1 MGALDG
7 KVVLVTGGGN
17 GIGRDCALIAA
28 QEGAKVVVNDL
39 GGGLKG
45 GDEGDAGPAEAVARE
60 IRAAGGEAVSNSESV
75 TSMKAVQGMVEQ
87 ARDTFG
93 GLHAVINPAGILR
106 DVMFHKMSEDDWDR
120 VIDVHMR
127 GSFNV
132 ARATIELFREQ
143 NDGAYMF
150 FTSTS
155 GLFGNVGQANYG
167 AAKMGIA
174 GLSRIIAMEGA
185 RNNVRSNCLAPVAW
199 TRMTQSVP
207 VKDEAAAARRAVM
220 AETIRAD
227 QPARFSVAMVAPAAA
242 HVSGQIFGASGEN
255 IILYSQP
262 RPVETVTKEEGWTV
276 QSILDE
282 AVPKM
287 APKFFDLNRGPL
299 PGGNNAQAGRRQAG
313 VLSSAFPGQVHAWPG
328 FPTAISA
335 SENRQTFASDK
346 TRLRPWTWIPP
357 PVFAPSPPG
366 TSVSTDGCSRASP
379 QPESTVGPS
388 VRPARPGPRTFASLV
403 PPRRPSMRASGPA
416 CAAGRKPPRNS
427 APGTV
432 RPTRSPGPWP

>member
-45 GDEGDAGPAEAVARE
+45 GDEGDAGPAEAVAKE

-87 ARDTFG
+87 ALDTFG

-155 GLFGNVGQANYG
+155 GLFGNIGQANYG

-227 QPARFSVAMVAPAAA
+227 QPARFSVAMVAPAAS

-262 RPVETVTKEEGWTV
+262 RPVETVTKPEGWTV
-276 QSILDE
+276 QTILDE

-299 PGGNNAQAGRRQAG
+299 PGGNNQQQAA
-313 VLSSAFPGQVHAWPG
+313 AKP
-328 FPTAISA
+328 A
-335 SENRQTFASDK
+335 S
-346 TRLRPWTWIPP
+346 
-357 PVFAPSPPG
+357 
-366 TSVSTDGCSRASP
+366 
-379 QPESTVGPS
+379 
-388 VRPARPGPRTFASLV
+388 
-403 PPRRPSMRASGPA
+403 
-416 CAAGRKPPRNS
+416 
-427 APGTV
+427 
-432 RPTRSPGPWP
+432 

>member
-1 MGALDG
+1 MGALSG

-45 GDEGDAGPAEAVARE
+45 GDEGSTGPAEAVAQE
-60 IRAAGGEAVSNSESV
+60 IRALGGEAVSNSESV
-75 TSMKAVQGMVEQ
+75 TSLKAVQGMVEQ

-106 DVMFHKMSEDDWDR
+106 DAMFHKMTEDEWDL
-120 VIDVHMR
+120 VIEVHLR

-155 GLFGNVGQANYG
+155 GIIGNIGQANYG

-174 GLSRIIAMEGA
+174 GLSRIIALEGE
-185 RNNVRSNCLAPVAW
+185 RNNIRSNCLAPVAW

-207 VKDEAAAARRAVM
+207 IRNEEHAKRREVM
-220 AETIRAD
+220 AKMIRAD
-227 QPARFSVAMVAPAAA
+227 QPARFSVAMVTPAAA

-262 RPVETVTKEEGWTV
+262 RPIETVTKEEGWSVET
-276 QSILDE
+276 ILSE

-287 APKFFDLNRGPL
+287 APKFIPL
-299 PGGNNAQAGRRQAG
+299 
-313 VLSSAFPGQVHAWPG
+313 S
-328 FPTAISA
+328 
-335 SENRQTFASDK
+335 
-346 TRLRPWTWIPP
+346 
-357 PVFAPSPPG
+357 
-366 TSVSTDGCSRASP
+366 
-379 QPESTVGPS
+379 
-388 VRPARPGPRTFASLV
+388 RPA
-403 PPRRPSMRASGPA
+403 PA
-416 CAAGRKPPRNS
+416 PTPEAAKAG
-427 APGTV
+427 
-432 RPTRSPGPWP
+432 

>member
-28 QEGAKVVVNDL
+28 QEGAKVLVNDL

-45 GDEGDAGPAEAVARE
+45 EDEGSAGPAETVANE
-60 IRAAGGEAVSNSESV
+60 IRAAGGEAAHNSDSV
-75 TSMKAVQGMVEQ
+75 TNYKAVQGMVEQ
-87 ARDTFG
+87 AMDTFG

-106 DVMFHKMSEDDWDR
+106 DVMFHKMSEADWDR

-132 ARATIELFREQ
+132 ARATIEHFRDQ

-155 GLFGNVGQANYG
+155 GLFGNIGQANYG

-207 VKDEAAAARRAVM
+207 IKDEAAAARRKVM
-220 AETIRAD
+220 AEKIRAD
-227 QPARFSVAMVAPAAA
+227 QPARFSVAMVSPAAA
-242 HVSGQIFGASGEN
+242 SVSGQIFGASGEN

-262 RPVETVTKEEGWTV
+262 RPIETVTKEEGWTV
-276 QSILDE
+276 ASILSE

-287 APKFFDLNRGPL
+287 APKFFDLNRAPM
-299 PGGNNAQAGRRQAG
+299 AGSQQPAK
-313 VLSSAFPGQVHAWPG
+313 A
-328 FPTAISA
+328 TA
-335 SENRQTFASDK
+335 
-346 TRLRPWTWIPP
+346 
-357 PVFAPSPPG
+357 
-366 TSVSTDGCSRASP
+366 
-379 QPESTVGPS
+379 
-388 VRPARPGPRTFASLV
+388 
-403 PPRRPSMRASGPA
+403 
-416 CAAGRKPPRNS
+416 
-427 APGTV
+427 
-432 RPTRSPGPWP
+432 

>member
-45 GDEGDAGPAEAVARE
+45 EDEGSASAAEKVAQE
-60 IRAAGGEAVSNSESV
+60 IRAAGGEAVSNSDSV
-75 TSMKAVQGMVEQ
+75 TSLKAVEGMVEQ

-106 DVMFHKMSEDDWDR
+106 DVMFHKMSEEDWDR

-155 GLFGNVGQANYG
+155 GLFGNIGQANYG

-185 RNNVRSNCLAPVAW
+185 RNNVRANCLAPVAW

-207 VKDEAAAARRAVM
+207 IKDEAAAARRAVM
-220 AETIRAD
+220 AEKIRAD
-227 QPARFSVAMVAPAAA
+227 QPARFSVAMVTPAAA
-242 HVSGQIFGASGEN
+242 NVSGQIFGASGEN

-262 RPVETVTKEEGWTV
+262 RPIETVTKEEGWTV
-276 QSILDE
+276 ATILSE

-287 APKFFDLNRGPL
+287 EPKFFPLQRGPL
-299 PGGNNAQAGRRQAG
+299 PGATQEQK
-313 VLSSAFPGQVHAWPG
+313 Q
-328 FPTAISA
+328 TA
-335 SENRQTFASDK
+335 
-346 TRLRPWTWIPP
+346 
-357 PVFAPSPPG
+357 
-366 TSVSTDGCSRASP
+366 
-379 QPESTVGPS
+379 
-388 VRPARPGPRTFASLV
+388 
-403 PPRRPSMRASGPA
+403 
-416 CAAGRKPPRNS
+416 
-427 APGTV
+427 
-432 RPTRSPGPWP
+432 

>member
-1 MGALDG
+1 MGALEG

-45 GDEGDAGPAEAVARE
+45 EDEGSDSAAEKVAQE

-75 TSMKAVQGMVEQ
+75 TSLKSVEGMVEQ

-106 DVMFHKMSEDDWDR
+106 DVMFHKMTEAEWDA
-120 VIDVHMR
+120 VIAVHMR

-207 VKDEAAAARRAVM
+207 IKDEAAAARRAVM
-220 AETIRAD
+220 AEKVRAD
-227 QPARFSVAMVAPAAA
+227 QPARFSVAMVTPAAA
-242 HVSGQIFGASGEN
+242 NVSGQIFGASGEN

-262 RPVETVTKEEGWTV
+262 RPIETVTKEEGWTV

-287 APKFFDLNRGPL
+287 APKFFDLNRAPMAG
-299 PGGNNAQAGRRQAG
+299 AQPA
-313 VLSSAFPGQVHAWPG
+313 
-328 FPTAISA
+328 
-335 SENRQTFASDK
+335 K
-346 TRLRPWTWIPP
+346 
-357 PVFAPSPPG
+357 AP
-366 TSVSTDGCSRASP
+366 A
-379 QPESTVGPS
+379 
-388 VRPARPGPRTFASLV
+388 
-403 PPRRPSMRASGPA
+403 
-416 CAAGRKPPRNS
+416 
-427 APGTV
+427 
-432 RPTRSPGPWP
+432 

>member
-28 QEGAKVVVNDL
+28 QEGAKVLVNDL
-39 GGGLKG
+39 GGSLKG
-45 GDEGDAGPAEAVARE
+45 DDEGTASAAEKVAEE
-60 IRAAGGEAVSNSESV
+60 IRAAGGQAVSNSDSV
-75 TSMKAVQGMVEQ
+75 TNYRAVQGMVEQ
-87 ARDTFG
+87 ARDEFG

-106 DVMFHKMSEDDWDR
+106 DVMFHKMTEDDWDR
-120 VIDVHMR
+120 VIDVHLR

-155 GLFGNVGQANYG
+155 GLFGNIGQANYG

-207 VKDEAAAARRAVM
+207 VKDEAAAARRQVM
-220 AETIRAD
+220 AEKIRAD
-227 QPARFSVAMVAPAAA
+227 QPARFSVAMVAPAAS
-242 HVSGQIFGASGEN
+242 HVSGQIFGASGET
-255 IILYSQP
+255 ITLYSQP
-262 RPVETVTKEEGWTV
+262 RPIETVTKEEGWTV
-276 QSILDE
+276 DTILSE

-287 APKFFDLNRGPL
+287 QPKFFDLGRAP
-299 PGGNNAQAGRRQAG
+299 QAA
-313 VLSSAFPGQVHAWPG
+313 
-328 FPTAISA
+328 
-335 SENRQTFASDK
+335 
-346 TRLRPWTWIPP
+346 PP
-357 PVFAPSPPG
+357 QQK
-366 TSVSTDGCSRASP
+366 
-379 QPESTVGPS
+379 QP
-388 VRPARPGPRTFASLV
+388 A
-403 PPRRPSMRASGPA
+403 
-416 CAAGRKPPRNS
+416 
-427 APGTV
+427 
-432 RPTRSPGPWP
+432 

>member
-1 MGALDG
+1 MGALEG

-45 GDEGDAGPAEAVARE
+45 EDEGSAGPAEQVAQE

-75 TSMKAVQGMVEQ
+75 TNLRAVQGMVEQ

-120 VIDVHMR
+120 VIDVHLR

-155 GLFGNVGQANYG
+155 GLFGNIGQANYG

-207 VKDEAAAARRAVM
+207 VKDEAAAARRQVM
-220 AETIRAD
+220 AERIRAD

-262 RPVETVTKEEGWTV
+262 RPIETVTKDEGWTV
-276 QSILDE
+276 ETILKE

-287 APKFFDLNRGPL
+287 QPKFFDLNRAPQ
-299 PGGNNAQAGRRQAG
+299 GGQQ
-313 VLSSAFPGQVHAWPG
+313 Q
-328 FPTAISA
+328 
-335 SENRQTFASDK
+335 QQK
-346 TRLRPWTWIPP
+346 
-357 PVFAPSPPG
+357 
-366 TSVSTDGCSRASP
+366 
-379 QPESTVGPS
+379 QP
-388 VRPARPGPRTFASLV
+388 A
-403 PPRRPSMRASGPA
+403 
-416 CAAGRKPPRNS
+416 
-427 APGTV
+427 
-432 RPTRSPGPWP
+432 

>member
-1 MGALDG
+1 MGALTG

-28 QEGAKVVVNDL
+28 AEGAKVVVNDL

-45 GDEGDAGPAEAVARE
+45 EDEGSTGPAEKVVQE
-60 IRAAGGEAVSNSESV
+60 IRAAGGEAVSNSDSV
-75 TSMKAVQGMVEQ
+75 TNYKAVQGMVEQ
-87 ARDTFG
+87 AMDTFG

-155 GLFGNVGQANYG
+155 GLLGNIGQANYG

-185 RNNVRSNCLAPVAW
+185 RNNIRSNCLAPVAW

-207 VKDEAAAARRAVM
+207 IKDEAQAARRAVM
-220 AETIRAD
+220 AEKIRAD
-227 QPARFSVAMVAPAAA
+227 QPARFSVAMVSPAAA

-262 RPVETVTKEEGWTV
+262 RAIETVTKEEGWTV
-276 QSILDE
+276 ETILSE
-282 AVPKM
+282 AIPKM
-287 APKFFDLNRGPL
+287 APKFYEV
-299 PGGNNAQAGRRQAG
+299 Q
-313 VLSSAFPGQVHAWPG
+313 
-328 FPTAISA
+328 
-335 SENRQTFASDK
+335 
-346 TRLRPWTWIPP
+346 
-357 PVFAPSPPG
+357 
-366 TSVSTDGCSRASP
+366 
-379 QPESTVGPS
+379 
-388 VRPARPGPRTFASLV
+388 RPA
-403 PPRRPSMRASGPA
+403 PA
-416 CAAGRKPPRNS
+416 P
-427 APGTV
+427 APAK
-432 RPTRSPGPWP
+432 S

>member
-39 GGGLKG
+39 GAGLKG
-45 GDEGDAGPAEAVARE
+45 DDEGSAGPAEKVAQE

-75 TSMKAVQGMVEQ
+75 TSLKAVEGMVEQ

-106 DVMFHKMSEDDWDR
+106 DVMFHKMSEEDWDR

-155 GLFGNVGQANYG
+155 GLFGNIGQANYG

-185 RNNVRSNCLAPVAW
+185 RNNVRANCLAPVAW

-207 VKDEAAAARRAVM
+207 IKDEAAAERRKVM
-220 AETIRAD
+220 AEKIRAD
-227 QPARFSVAMVAPAAA
+227 QPARFSVAMVTPAAA
-242 HVSGQIFGASGEN
+242 NVSGQIFGSSGEN

-262 RPVETVTKEEGWTV
+262 RPIETVTKEEGWTV
-276 QSILDE
+276 ATILSE

-287 APKFFDLNRGPL
+287 APKFFDLNRAPM
-299 PGGNNAQAGRRQAG
+299 AGSQQPA
-313 VLSSAFPGQVHAWPG
+313 
-328 FPTAISA
+328 
-335 SENRQTFASDK
+335 K
-346 TRLRPWTWIPP
+346 
-357 PVFAPSPPG
+357 AP
-366 TSVSTDGCSRASP
+366 A
-379 QPESTVGPS
+379 
-388 VRPARPGPRTFASLV
+388 
-403 PPRRPSMRASGPA
+403 
-416 CAAGRKPPRNS
+416 
-427 APGTV
+427 
-432 RPTRSPGPWP
+432 

>member
-45 GDEGDAGPAEAVARE
+45 EDEGSASAAEKVAQE
-60 IRAAGGEAVSNSESV
+60 IRAAGGEAVSNSDSV
-75 TSMKAVQGMVEQ
+75 TNYKAVEGMVEQ

-106 DVMFHKMSEDDWDR
+106 DVMFHKMTERDWDQ
-120 VIDVHMR
+120 VVEVHMR

-132 ARATIELFREQ
+132 ARATIELFRDQ

-155 GLFGNVGQANYG
+155 GLFGNIGQANYG

-207 VKDEAAAARRAVM
+207 IKDDAAAARRAVM
-220 AETIRAD
+220 AEKIRAD

-242 HVSGQIFGASGEN
+242 NVSGQIFGASGEN

-262 RPVETVTKEEGWTV
+262 RPIETVTKEEGWTV
-276 QSILDE
+276 DSILKE

-287 APKFFDLNRGPL
+287 EPKFFPLQRGPL
-299 PGGNNAQAGRRQAG
+299 PGATQEQ
-313 VLSSAFPGQVHAWPG
+313 
-328 FPTAISA
+328 
-335 SENRQTFASDK
+335 K
-346 TRLRPWTWIPP
+346 
-357 PVFAPSPPG
+357 
-366 TSVSTDGCSRASP
+366 
-379 QPESTVGPS
+379 QP
-388 VRPARPGPRTFASLV
+388 A
-403 PPRRPSMRASGPA
+403 
-416 CAAGRKPPRNS
+416 
-427 APGTV
+427 
-432 RPTRSPGPWP
+432 